1 METQRSQRLCGE
13 NYRSFSGLDS
23 SHPFYGWWFTQFIN
37 GHVNIMELNII
48 LFLCNWGPHA
58 AYQTL
63 QDSASEIPAEIK
75 MVRIPCTGRI
85 SKALLLKPFELG
97 ADGVALVGC
106 EPGTCRYGMGTDTA
120 QKNEEDTRSMLELLG
135 LGKDR
140 LRLSPSCS
148 PYSRSS
154 QARSAFWTRWTR
166 PWTTQT

>member
-1 METQRSQRLCGE
+1 
-13 NYRSFSGLDS
+13 
-23 SHPFYGWWFTQFIN
+23 
-37 GHVNIMELNII
+37 MELNII

-106 EPGTCRYGMGTDTA
+106 EPGTCRYGTGTATA

-140 LRLSPSCS
+140 LRLATFMPEESESLQ
-148 PYSRSS
+148 S
-154 QARSAFWTRWTR
+154 QDRCRAQGPPVLIFASVLIDDPTHAV
-166 PWTTQT
+166 Q